1 MDVNPL
7 IGNDKEVIAVDARI
21 QVQYRPPQLPPYG
34 HMAIHPY
41 PVHLI
46 ERAQMPDGTDLVIRP
61 IRPEDAEM
69 VQTFVRGLSEQT
81 KYYRYMQAIKELT
94 PEMVVRFTQ
103 IDYDREMALIGVK
116 EGVEGDEMAGVA
128 RYSSRPGG
136 EVCEFAIVV
145 SDTWRDRGIGARLMR
160 SLMQNARERGFRL
173 MDGEVLT
180 ANTRML
186 DRKSVV

>member
-1 MDVNPL
+1 
-7 IGNDKEVIAVDARI
+7 
-21 QVQYRPPQLPPYG
+21 
-34 HMAIHPY
+34 
-41 PVHLI
+41 
-46 ERAQMPDGTDLVIRP
+46 
-61 IRPEDAEM
+61 
-69 VQTFVRGLSEQT
+69 
-81 KYYRYMQAIKELT
+81 MQAIKELT

-116 EGVEGDEMAGVA
+116 EGAEGDEMAGVA

-136 EVCEFAIVV
+136 EICEFAIVV
-145 SDTWRDRGIGARLMR
+145 SDSWRDRGIGARLMR

-186 DRKSVV
+186 ALMRSLGFRIERDKQDPGVQLVEKIL